1 MGKYQAVIHNRRHER
16 GRAAWK
22 EPLVRV
28 LRLEK
33 KKKGGE
39 LWSPLEF
46 IIKAKLLL
54 FTPQSLCNVGA
65 KLCLF
70 SITAAERKNVDR
82 TLGLSWV
89 AGCSV
94 SNVTTAVLF
103 I

>member
-1 MGKYQAVIHNRRHER
+1 MEGASGSSPKIV
-16 GRAAWK
+16 
-22 EPLVRV
+22 
-28 LRLEK
+28 K

-70 SITAAERKNVDR
+70 SITAAERK
-82 TLGLSWV
+82 TSTGLSGSPGSLD
-89 AGCSV
+89 ASFP
-94 SNVTTAVLF
+94 T
-103 I
+103 

>member
-1 MGKYQAVIHNRRHER
+1 MEGASGSSPEIV
-16 GRAAWK
+16 
-22 EPLVRV
+22 
-28 LRLEK
+28 K

-70 SITAAERKNVDR
+70 SITAAERKNADR

-89 AGCSV
+89 AGCFV

>member
-1 MGKYQAVIHNRRHER
+1 MEGASGSSPEIV
-16 GRAAWK
+16 
-22 EPLVRV
+22 
-28 LRLEK
+28 K

-39 LWSPLEF
+39 LWSPLGF

-70 SITAAERKNVDR
+70 SITAAERK